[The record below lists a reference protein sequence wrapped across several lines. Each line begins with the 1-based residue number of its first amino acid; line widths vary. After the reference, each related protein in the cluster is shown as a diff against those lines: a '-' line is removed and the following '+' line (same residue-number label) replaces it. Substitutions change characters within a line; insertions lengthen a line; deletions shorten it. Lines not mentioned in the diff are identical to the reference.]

1 MILMKWISPFNQL
14 LLLAF
19 QLLTSQTGKNIIN
32 LEELTRF
39 FVYLSVSSGYAPEGP
54 LVALK
59 MFFFCSSLNDN
70 YLCCF
75 QVSTIP
81 SNVALKSTNI
91 YFFRFFCDFSWEGGG
106 TLPQNSY
113 KPSRDL

>member
-39 FVYLSVSSGYAPEGP
+39 LFVYLLVAATPLGASSGT
-54 LVALK
+54 LNV
-59 MFFFCSSLNDN
+59 FFLF
-70 YLCCF
+70 
-75 QVSTIP
+75 
-81 SNVALKSTNI
+81 KS
-91 YFFRFFCDFSWEGGG
+91 
-106 TLPQNSY
+106 
-113 KPSRDL
+113 

>member
-39 FVYLSVSSGYAPEGP
+39 LFVYLLLAATPPRG
-54 LVALK
+54 L
-59 MFFFCSSLNDN
+59 
-70 YLCCF
+70 
-75 QVSTIP
+75 
-81 SNVALKSTNI
+81 
-91 YFFRFFCDFSWEGGG
+91 
-106 TLPQNSY
+106 
-113 KPSRDL
+113 